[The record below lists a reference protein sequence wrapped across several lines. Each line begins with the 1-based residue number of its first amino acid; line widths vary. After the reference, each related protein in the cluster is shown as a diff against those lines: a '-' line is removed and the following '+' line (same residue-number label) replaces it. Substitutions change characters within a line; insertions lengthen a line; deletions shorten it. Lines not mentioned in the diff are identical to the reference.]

1 VILLHLPSWLCAW
14 RLIPNR
20 CSRVLQQQVP
30 RIGELVHYMNME
42 EILKLPEQTLNELEV
57 MQLAHLDD
65 EQVILARG
73 PIG

>member
-1 VILLHLPSWLCAW
+1 
-14 RLIPNR
+14 
-20 CSRVLQQQVP
+20 
-30 RIGELVHYMNME
+30 MNME

-57 MQLAHLDD
+57 MQLVHLDD